1 MNSKRSTGR
10 RVSVP
15 DRLTGNMK
23 SERTAREWRGNMDKQ
38 TMAKSALLLDG
49 LSVRLA
55 EDFIYLEE
63 IRGMFT
69 SGIRQTAFF
78 FRPEGELLHFRM
90 GAESRLIDPADFTT
104 AILSEASRQD
114 AFRLEFVARGETLL
128 LEAGSGKT
136 SLRTVSGAS
145 LPREAT
151 KYASGIPI
159 ASLHGGGMDGGTS
172 PIRLMA
178 GGLLTN
184 RDYLVKPGQ
193 ADKLLR
199 EIGIM
204 ADNGKIRNDRIRKY
218 NQIDHFVELLVPLLE
233 TLGREKRELFI
244 VDCACGKSYLSF
256 VLNHYVREVMH
267 RNARFLGLDIAE
279 GVIDASRETAKRLG
293 YRNME
298 FHCGDLR
305 ELLVEDGGPVDRV
318 PDLVISLHACDV
330 ATDYALAFGMRNRAK
345 AIVSVPCCQHE
356 LVNKIRTTGPMAE
369 ILRFGPLKA
378 RLADTLTDGLRCLM
392 LEAGGYE
399 VSCVEWVSPLE
410 TPKNLMIRAE
420 WKGEPNPERLAAYR
434 SLAAPFGADLTLA
447 SEMLGFL

>member
-1 MNSKRSTGR
+1 MEKQTTAKLTQLLHGLC
-10 RVSVP
+10 V
-15 DRLTGNMK
+15 RLTDDFPYLDEIHGVFT
-23 SERTAREWRGNMDKQ
+23 SGTRQ
-38 TMAKSALLLDG
+38 TTFFLRPEEESLRLRVGAANQL
-49 LSVRLA
+49 VRLA
-55 EDFIYLEE
+55 DF
-63 IRGMFT
+63 
-69 SGIRQTAFF
+69 
-78 FRPEGELLHFRM
+78 
-90 GAESRLIDPADFTT
+90 PA
-104 AILSEASRQD
+104 AILLEATRQD
-114 AFRLEFVARGETLL
+114 AMRMEVVFRGVTLL
-128 LEAGSGKT
+128 LEAGAGKT
-136 SLRTVSGAS
+136 SLKTVPGAGGSGDD
-145 LPREAT
+145 P
-151 KYASGIPI
+151 GIPR
-159 ASLHGGGMDGGTS
+159 GGAAGSPQGGNAPGGTS
-172 PIRLMA
+172 PAHRMA
-178 GGLLTN
+178 GGLLAN

-204 ADNGKIRNDRIRKY
+204 AENGKIRNDRIRKY

-233 TLGREKRELFI
+233 TLGRERRELFI

-256 VLNHYVREVMH
+256 VLNHYLREVQH
-267 RNARFLGLDIAE
+267 RNTRFLGLDIAQ

-293 YRNME
+293 YRNMA

-356 LVNKIRTTGPMAE
+356 LVNQIRTTGPMAE

-378 RLADTLTDGLRCLM
+378 HLSDVLTDGLRCLM
-392 LEAGGYE
+392 LESAGYE

-420 WKGEPNPERLAAYR
+420 WRGEANPDRLAAYR
-434 SLAAPFGADLTLA
+434 ALAIQFGADLTLA
-447 SEMLGFL
+447 SEMVGFL